1 MKQLQISV
9 FGLGLLGFGIQPV
22 VGIQPAKPE
31 LKPNVL
37 IILADDL
44 GYGDLSCYGAKHIST
59 PNFDRLAKEGL
70 RFTNGFATSA
80 TCTPSRYALLTG
92 IYPWRKK
99 AAVLPGDA
107 PLIIDPKSQT
117 LPRLMQNAGY
127 YTGVVG
133 KWHLGL
139 GDGNVNWNEL
149 VSPGANETGFN
160 YSFIQAATND
170 RVPCV
175 YLENGQVVGL
185 DNKDPIFVSYKEN
198 FQGEPTGKQNP
209 ELLKMHP
216 SHGHDF
222 SIVNGVSRIGYMKGG
237 KSAMWVDENMADTF
251 LSKSIDFLKANQT
264 KPFFLYYALHQPH
277 VPRVPN
283 SRFVGKSGMGPRGDA
298 ILEADWCIGNLLDA
312 LDEMG
317 LSENTLIIFSSDNG
331 PVVDDGYRDNAV
343 ELLGSHTPAG
353 PLRGGKYSMFEGGTR
368 VPFIASWKGTIKPGI
383 SDALVCQMDFIASFS
398 AMLGQEMKDTT
409 DSKDIL
415 AALLGKSK
423 KGRTDLVIEGLGNLA
438 YKKDDWVMIPKYKG
452 ESFMKL
458 TGTET
463 GRSEVD
469 QLYHLIDDLGE
480 KNNLAEK
487 KPNKLAKM
495 KAALESISALK
506 FN

>member
-1 MKQLQISV
+1 MNPTKFSV
-9 FGLGLLGFGIQPV
+9 YGLGMIGLGIQCV
-22 VGIQPAKPE
+22 SGMNPAKPE
-31 LKPNVL
+31 LKPNIV
-37 IILADDL
+37 IFLADDL
-44 GYGDLSCYGAKHIST
+44 GYGDVSCYGAKHIST
-59 PNFDRLAKEGL
+59 PNIDRLANEGL

-107 PLIIDPKSQT
+107 PLIIEPKTQT
-117 LPRLMQNAGY
+117 LPRMLQNAGY
-127 YTGVVG
+127 TTGVVG

-139 GDGNVNWNEL
+139 GNGNVDWNKK

-175 YLENGQVVGL
+175 YLENGLVVGL
-185 DNKDPIFVSYKEN
+185 DPKDPISVSYKEN
-198 FQGEPTGKQNP
+198 FAGEPTGRQNP

-222 SIVNGVSRIGYMKGG
+222 SIVNGISRIGYMKGG
-237 KSAMWVDENMADTF
+237 KSALWVDENMADTF
-251 LSKSIDFLKANQT
+251 LTKSIDFVKANQT

-277 VPRVPN
+277 VPRVPH
-283 SRFVGKSGMGPRGDA
+283 SRFAGKSGMGPRGDA
-298 ILEADWCIGNLLDA
+298 ILEADWCIGKMLDA

-317 LSENTLIIFSSDNG
+317 LAENTLIILSSDNG
-331 PVVDDGYRDNAV
+331 PVVDDGYKDQAV
-343 ELLGSHTPAG
+343 ELLGNHTPAG
-353 PLRGGKYSMFEGGTR
+353 PFRGGKYSMFEGGTR
-368 VPFIASWKGTIKPGI
+368 VPFIARWKGKINPGI
-383 SDALVCQMDFIASFS
+383 SDALVCQIDFLASFS
-398 AMLGQEMKDTT
+398 ALLRQKVNETT

-423 KGRTDLVIEGLGNLA
+423 TGRTDLVIEATGALA
-438 YKKDDWVMIPKYKG
+438 YKQSDWVLIPKYKG

-469 QLYHLIDDLGE
+469 QLYHLSGDLGE
-480 KNNLAEK
+480 KINLAGKE
-487 KPNKLAKM
+487 PERLAKL
-495 KAALESISALK
+495 KAALETISGRKL
-506 FN
+506 N